1 MEAHPSANGGLG
13 RLQRISHHLVPS
25 PAPVL
30 AAARPQGV
38 AAGMR
43 PRECVGVLVIQADQH
58 RWDCLGTN
66 GNPDVLTPHIDALV
80 ASSGGVSYTE
90 AFCPYPVCTPSRYSF
105 LAGLYVHQHLGR
117 SNRAT
122 LPAVLPTFPKV
133 MRASGW
139 RTHSVGK
146 MHFTPTYLDVGY
158 DEMELSEQNGPG
170 RLDDDYHRWLHAE
183 GQHDEIDLVD
193 QEQEYRNAASQEYW
207 DTVGAIE
214 SNLTEEHHSTTWI
227 GDRAVE

>member
-1 MEAHPSANGGLG
+1 
-13 RLQRISHHLVPS
+13 
-25 PAPVL
+25 
-30 AAARPQGV
+30 
-38 AAGMR
+38 
-43 PRECVGVLVIQADQH
+43 
-58 RWDCLGTN
+58 
-66 GNPDVLTPHIDALV
+66 
-80 ASSGGVSYTE
+80 
-90 AFCPYPVCTPSRYSF
+90 
-105 LAGLYVHQHLGR
+105 
-117 SNRAT
+117 
-122 LPAVLPTFPKV
+122 

-193 QEQEYRNAASQEYW
+193 QEQEYRNAATQEYW